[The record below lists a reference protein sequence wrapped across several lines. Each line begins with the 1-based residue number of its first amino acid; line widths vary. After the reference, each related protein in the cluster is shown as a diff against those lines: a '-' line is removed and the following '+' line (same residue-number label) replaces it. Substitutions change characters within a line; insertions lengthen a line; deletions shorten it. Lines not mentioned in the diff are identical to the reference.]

1 MPKCTGFR
9 MFVLRP
15 CLQLLANS
23 CQLKQYHDFLIWWI
37 HLRSESRDQATSA
50 DYKVFTSSNFQLIHS
65 QGKVKGR
72 EAAWIYVTFTLPSV
86 TKDKIF
92 QILHTILYT
101 QPRGESQTEESWQN
115 NQHEHGHLQGAG
127 KRFSLNCQ
135 TCVSGS
141 VKQFHLK
148 AVMVS
153 NSSVITA
160 EYSSLM
166 IHTHHFHFISTTSPF
181 HFSLTWFI

>member
-9 MFVLRP
+9 IFVLRP

-72 EAAWIYVTFTLPSV
+72 EAAWIYVTFRLPSV

-92 QILHTILYT
+92 QILHT
-101 QPRGESQTEESWQN
+101 GSQLFFFAFFFNGDGYLGSAFLSKCQSKLD
-115 NQHEHGHLQGAG
+115 HLDLCFFIWN
-127 KRFSLNCQ
+127 KIQ
-135 TCVSGS
+135 TVSCW
-141 VKQFHLK
+141 V
-148 AVMVS
+148 
-153 NSSVITA
+153 
-160 EYSSLM
+160 
-166 IHTHHFHFISTTSPF
+166 
-181 HFSLTWFI
+181 